1 MSKEPQ
7 LKKSIFV
14 VGLEKSSMIAFQFVT
29 SIIMA
34 RLLTPSD
41 YGLTAMIAIF
51 ISLAGIL
58 TEAGF
63 GGSLVYHKDVDRK
76 DYSTVFWINLSLSVF
91 LYILIWLSSGFISD
105 FYGHPI
111 LQDIIKLSGLTI
123 IINAL
128 GTIQY
133 TMMYKEM
140 KFKSLAK
147 VSIISYVVSAICSV
161 TLAFLGFG
169 VWALVAQQVLSSVI
183 RTFILMVNNRFIP
196 DFFVST
202 TIIKRHWSY
211 GSGLFY
217 STILRTIY
225 DNMYLQIIGK
235 YCSIVNAGY
244 YNQAKKLKD
253 IPSNLFSQTFETALF
268 PIFCKYEKDSD
279 FDRKFRKT
287 NKTFSFVVCGIFAY
301 IAAMADEIILFLLG
315 DKWMGCSWILS
326 IITIGSVFY
335 VSESI
340 NRSILKAKG
349 YSHLIFKLDLIK
361 RLLCLT
367 IMFIA
372 VVQYELNGIVW
383 AFVINSVI
391 GWGVNVMAVSNN
403 STYKYQQQTIDLFKY
418 VTISLFVGFVILTF
432 KDSLCNLLP
441 IISIFI
447 TLPLYVLVYIVIL
460 KIMGDNSL
468 KYCTNMLLTK
478 ISKQK

>member
-34 RLLTPSD
+34 RLLSPSD

-76 DYSTVFWINLSLSVF
+76 DYSTVFWINLSLSIF
-91 LYILIWLSSGFISD
+91 LYIIIWLSSGYISN
-105 FYGHPI
+105 FYGHTI

-147 VSIISYVVSAICSV
+147 VSIISYIGSAICSISFAV
-161 TLAFLGFG
+161 LGFG
-169 VWALVAQQVLSSVI
+169 VWALVAQQVLASVI
-183 RTFILMVNNRFIP
+183 RTIILIINNRFVP
-196 DFFVST
+196 SFYMSSS
-202 TIIKRHWSY
+202 IIKRHWSY

-217 STILRTIY
+217 STILRVIY

-235 YCSIVNAGY
+235 YCNIVNAGY

-253 IPSNLFSQTFETALF
+253 IPTNLFSQTFDTALF
-268 PIFCKYEKDSD
+268 PIFCKYEKGEELDN
-279 FDRKFRKT
+279 KFRKT
-287 NKTFSFVVCGIFAY
+287 NRVFSFVVCGLFAY
-301 IAAMADEIILFLLG
+301 IAVAADEIVKFLLG
-315 DKWMGCSWILS
+315 SKWMGCSWILS

-335 VSESI
+335 VNESI

-349 YSHLIFKLDLIK
+349 YSKLLFKIDLAKRAFCLI
-361 RLLCLT
+361 
-367 IMFIA
+367 IMFGA
-372 VVQYELNGIVW
+372 VVLYELNGIVW
-383 AFVINSVI
+383 SFVINSII
-391 GWGVNVMAVSNN
+391 GWSINVWAVSKH
-403 STYKYQQQTIDLFKY
+403 STYKYKYQSLDLFKY
-418 VTISLFVGFVILTF
+418 LALSAVSGIIIVFLKGMFL
-432 KDSLCNLLP
+432 NMLP
-441 IISIFI
+441 IISII
-447 TLPLYVLVYIVIL
+447 ISLPVYAIIYIIIL
-460 KIMGDNSL
+460 KTLGDKSL
-468 KYCTNMLLTK
+468 QICENMIIKK